1 MIEIARDHP
10 RAVAAVGYDSPMSE
24 TDTPADAHAD
34 TKSLAELPMA
44 TLAEALAAKSPAPGG
59 GAAACAACAVA
70 AGLAGM
76 VVAYSLGKKRF
87 AEQQASLES
96 AREHLARAAT
106 LLMKLGDEDAAAYEH
121 LNALQKLPE
130 GDARRR
136 AEEPAAV
143 LACIDIPRA
152 SLAACID
159 VLRVCESL
167 AGASNE
173 HLRSDLAGA
182 AAIAD
187 GAARAA
193 AWNVRINLPM
203 HPDADRRSVLLHEM
217 EGLVVDAQTIAE
229 RVDAACREGWGS
241 A

>member
-1 MIEIARDHP
+1 MN
-10 RAVAAVGYDSPMSE
+10 E
-24 TDTPADAHAD
+24 TDAPAHP
-34 TKSLAELPMA
+34 T
-44 TLAEALAAKSPAPGG
+44 TLAQQPIAALTEALAAKTPAPGG
-59 GAAACAACAVA
+59 GAAACVAGAVA

-87 AEQQASLES
+87 AARQAELES
-96 AREHLARAAT
+96 ARDHLARSGV
-106 LLMKLGDEDAAAYEH
+106 LFLKLGDEDAAAYEE

-130 GDARRR
+130 DDARRR

-143 LACIDIPRA
+143 QACIDIPRA
-152 SLAACID
+152 SLAACVD

-182 AAIAD
+182 AALAD

-203 HPDADRRSVLLHEM
+203 HPDADRRAMLLHEM
-217 EGLVVDAQTIAE
+217 EAMVVDAQSIAE
-229 RVDAACREGWGS
+229 RVDASCRAGWGG